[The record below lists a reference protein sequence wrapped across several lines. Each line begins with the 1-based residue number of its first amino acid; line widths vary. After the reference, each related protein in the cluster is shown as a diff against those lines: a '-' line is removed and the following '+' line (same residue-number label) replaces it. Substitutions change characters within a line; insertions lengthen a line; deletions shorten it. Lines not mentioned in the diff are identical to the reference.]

1 MDRRHPSPLF
11 WTVTW
16 KGETHLSPE
25 ARHTA
30 GTSLNACPEGGC
42 GISAVYRQLA
52 SSLHTLNCTQR
63 KREKRLGGLSLIFVM
78 LCSHIMLSLC
88 KENCWGIALFFLLI
102 VLHEGF
108 LTCCPFIHLENV
120 WPARCVS
127 GLLWM
132 FSTKVKLHHLLK
144 KCVNLLKTT
153 RFCN

>member
-25 ARHTA
+25 AQHTT
-30 GTSLNACPEGGC
+30 GTSLTACPEGGC
-42 GISAVYRQLA
+42 GISAAYRQLA

-63 KREKRLGGLSLIFVM
+63 KREKRLGGLSLIFVT

-88 KENCWGIALFFLLI
+88 KENCWGGVLFFLI

-108 LTCCPFIHLENV
+108 FDIYLEKV
-120 WPARCVS
+120 WPARCDS

-132 FSTKVKLHHLLK
+132 FSRKVKLHHLLK